1 MIAIDTMLWIYNI
14 DANVPEHRNV
24 RSWLVGKKGNG
35 VIGSED
41 IMINTVIAMEIVH
54 NLRRV
59 AKLPAEDVY
68 DYVLKILTLR
78 NLVLDPLSLDAL
90 NESISTFED
99 YFQYGIGG
107 RDTTVLASMRRHGV
121 SMIATHDKNLLSVRE
136 IERIDPTY
144 VPPLI
149 LSKGEKFRR

>member
-14 DANVPEHRNV
+14 DANAREHRNV
-24 RSWLVGKKGNG
+24 RLWLEGKRSKG
-35 VIGSED
+35 VIKTECVL
-41 IMINTVIAMEIVH
+41 INTVIAMEIVH

-59 AKLPAEDVY
+59 AKLPAEHVY
-68 DYVLKILTLR
+68 DYVLRILTLR
-78 NLVLDPLSLDAL
+78 NLVLDTLSLDAL

-107 RDTTVLASMRRHGV
+107 RDATVLASMRRHGV
-121 SMIATHDKNLLSVRE
+121 TTIATHDKNLLSVRE
-136 IERIDPTY
+136 IERIDPTHD
-144 VPPLI
+144 PPLI